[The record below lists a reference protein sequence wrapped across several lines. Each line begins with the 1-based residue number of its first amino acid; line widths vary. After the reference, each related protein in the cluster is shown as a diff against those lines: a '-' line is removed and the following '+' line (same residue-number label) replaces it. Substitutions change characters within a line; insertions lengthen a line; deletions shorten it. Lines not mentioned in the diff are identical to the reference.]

1 MRIQKFYN
9 SKTGRKFYLS
19 QHIYSIIFLV
29 TFSMV
34 CGNVNLSGSEI
45 VNLYSTNRMTLDSL
59 TLIYNDIDAAAF
71 PKIISLVTVTNDAGL
86 IVGKL
91 DENNFIVYED
101 SVRELPILVEE
112 LTSGV
117 AGINVVLTIDRSG
130 SMRGQP
136 ITDAKNAAS
145 SFVGLM
151 QKDDQSAIVSFSY
164 QPRTDHL
171 FTSDVDSLKTAIARI
186 QANGGTAIFDAV
198 IHSVYLMNH
207 GLKNRAIILL
217 TDGADRDSQASYA
230 DALTTAQSYEVRV
243 FTIGLGLVQGSPEEN
258 ILKDLASKTGG
269 LYFYSPTS
277 QDLEEIYLAISKIL
291 HHRYRITYSTHN
303 PAKDGTL
310 RHVQIDVVVNTATS
324 KDTANYR
331 APFEEPPVDPPV
343 DPPDDPI
350 IPPDSTFEVI
360 PNPFTPNEDGFND
373 WTEFR
378 KGSSIPQDWVITILD
393 RAGRQVR
400 QLRNGDR
407 IWNGKDE
414 SGILMLPGCY
424 LYMVSSGKKIIHRG
438 LIQLVR

>member
-1 MRIQKFYN
+1 MKN
-9 SKTGRKFYLS
+9 SKGAADFFCKIIKIVIFILILHNYLTTIMYALES
-19 QHIYSIIFLV
+19 K
-29 TFSMV
+29 
-34 CGNVNLSGSEI
+34 NVMTRSL
-45 VNLYSTNRMTLDSL
+45 TLDSL
-59 TLIYNDIDAAAF
+59 ILIYNDVNALTF
-71 PKIISLVTVTNDAGL
+71 PKIVSLVTVTNDAGF

-91 DENNFIVYED
+91 DENNFIVQED
-101 SVRELPILVEE
+101 NTRELPILVEE
-112 LTSGV
+112 LASGV
-117 AGINVVLTIDRSG
+117 VGINVALTIDRSG

-151 QKDDQSAIVSFSY
+151 QKDDQSAVVSFAN

-171 FTSDVDSLKTAIARI
+171 FTSDVDSLKAAIARI
-186 QANGGTAIFDAV
+186 QSNGGTAIFDAL
-198 IHSVYLMNH
+198 IHSVYLMNNS
-207 GLKNRAIILL
+207 LKNRAIILL

-230 DALTTAQSYEVRV
+230 DALATVQSYEVRV
-243 FTIGLGLVQGSPEEN
+243 FTIGLGLAQGSPEEN

-277 QDLEEIYLAISKIL
+277 AQLEEIYRAISQLL

-310 RHVQIDVVVNTATS
+310 RHVQVDVAVNTATS

-331 APFEEPPVDPPV
+331 APYEAPPI
-343 DPPDDPI
+343 DPPDDPV

-378 KGSSIPQDWVITILD
+378 KGSNIPQEWVITILD

-400 QLRNGDR
+400 QLHNGDR

-414 SGILMLPGCY
+414 SGQIMLPGCY
-424 LYMVSSGKKIIHRG
+424 LYLVSSGKKIIYRG
-438 LIQLVR
+438 LIQLIR